1 MELLKELYGISA
13 QTHQEKD
20 MIAFVSQRLTD
31 LSVSFTIDKAGNIYA
46 TKGKATTF
54 PCIAAHLDE
63 VHQAREKGYEVVV
76 IRDEFII
83 GFNSGKREFNGI
95 GADDKNGIWVC
106 LKCLEKYDNL
116 KCVFF
121 VGEEQGCIGSRQ
133 ADMKFFDDCRF
144 VLQCDRKGNSDFINC
159 IYGESLC
166 SSQFLKD
173 ANLKEHGY
181 KEEKGMQ
188 TDVRTL
194 RDRGLEISCANISC
208 GYYYPHTPHEMTNI
222 EDLKKCRTL
231 VEYIIENCWKVY
243 THKEER
249 PQWPDRPWDFLS
261 DDFPSSHSYSRPQ
274 SRPQSVAQPT
284 QKKKTNAPTALRK
297 AAEAYKKECAEA
309 KKRMTRFFSM
319 NPDGKLSVFEVI
331 YADFFPHLKKDS
343 FDNIYKEVM
352 KEIASGR
359 KERKPH
365 PLYGSKQPARKQTK
379 LEKVNE
385 LAK

>member
-31 LSVSFTIDKAGNIYA
+31 LGVSFTIDKAGNIYA

-63 VHQAREKGYEVVV
+63 VHQAREKGYEVLFV
-76 IRDEFII
+76 RDEFII

-144 VLQCDRKGNSDFINC
+144 VLQCDRKGNSDFINT
-159 IYGESLC
+159 IYGKSLC
-166 SSQFLKD
+166 SSRFIED
-173 ANLKEHGY
+173 AALGQHGY
-181 KEEKGMQ
+181 KEENGMQ

-231 VEYIIENCWKVY
+231 VEHIIENCREVY
-243 THKEER
+243 TYKEER
-249 PQWPDRPWDFLS
+249 PQWPNRSFDFFS
-261 DDFPSSHSYSRPQ
+261 DAFPRSRSQFHSQP
-274 SRPQSVAQPT
+274 VAQPT

-297 AAEAYKKECAEA
+297 AAEAYRRECAEA
-309 KKRMTRFFSM
+309 KERMIRFFSM
-319 NPDGKLSVFEVI
+319 NPNGKLSVFEVI
-331 YADFFPHLKKDS
+331 YADFFPRLKKED
-343 FDNIYKEVM
+343 FVNIHKDVM
-352 KEIASGR
+352 KEIASCR
-359 KERKPH
+359 KERKAH
-365 PLYGSKQPARKQTK
+365 TLYGSKQPARKQDK
-379 LEKVNE
+379 VKNVNE
-385 LAK
+385 LA

>member
-31 LSVSFTIDKAGNIYA
+31 LGVSFTIDKAGNIYA

-63 VHQAREKGYEVVV
+63 VHQAREKGYEVLFVK
-76 IRDEFII
+76 DEFII

-144 VLQCDRKGNSDFINC
+144 VLQCDRKGNSDFINR
-159 IYGESLC
+159 IYGGSLC

-173 ANLKEHGY
+173 ANLEEHGY
-181 KEEKGMQ
+181 KEENGMQ

-231 VEYIIENCWKVY
+231 VEHIIENCREVY
-243 THKEER
+243 TYKEER
-249 PQWPDRPWDFLS
+249 PQWPNRSFDFFS
-261 DDFPSSHSYSRPQ
+261 DAFPRSRSQFHS
-274 SRPQSVAQPT
+274 QPT

-297 AAEAYKKECAEA
+297 AAEAYRRECAEA
-309 KKRMTRFFSM
+309 KERMIRFFSM
-319 NPDGKLSVFEVI
+319 NPNGKLSVFEVI
-331 YADFFPHLKKDS
+331 YADFFPRLKKED
-343 FDNIYKEVM
+343 FVNIHKDVM
-352 KEIASGR
+352 KEIASCR
-359 KERKPH
+359 KERKAH
-365 PLYGSKQPARKQTK
+365 TLYGSKQPARKQDK
-379 LEKVNE
+379 VKNVNE
-385 LAK
+385 LA

>member
-20 MIAFVSQRLTD
+20 MIEFVSQRLTD
-31 LSVSFTIDKAGNIYA
+31 LGVSFTIDKAGNIYA

-63 VHQAREKGYEVVV
+63 VHQAREKGYEVLFVK
-76 IRDEFII
+76 DEFII

-144 VLQCDRKGNSDFINC
+144 VLQCDRKGNSDFINT
-159 IYGESLC
+159 IYGDSLC
-166 SSQFLKD
+166 SSQFIED
-173 ANLKEHGY
+173 AALGQHGY
-181 KEEKGMQ
+181 KEENGMQ

-231 VEYIIENCWKVY
+231 VEHIIENCREVY
-243 THKEER
+243 TYKEER
-249 PQWPDRPWDFLS
+249 PQWPNRSFDFFS
-261 DDFPSSHSYSRPQ
+261 DAFPRSRSQFHS
-274 SRPQSVAQPT
+274 QPT

-297 AAEAYKKECAEA
+297 AAEAYRRECAEA
-309 KKRMTRFFSM
+309 KERMIRFFSM
-319 NPDGKLSVFEVI
+319 NPNGKLSVFEVI
-331 YADFFPHLKKDS
+331 YADFFPRLKKED
-343 FDNIYKEVM
+343 FVNIHKDVM
-352 KEIASGR
+352 KEIASCR
-359 KERKPH
+359 KERKAH
-365 PLYGSKQPARKQTK
+365 TLYGSKQPARKQDK
-379 LEKVNE
+379 VKNVNE
-385 LAK
+385 LA

>member
-20 MIAFVSQRLTD
+20 MIAFVSQKLTG
-31 LSVSFTIDKAGNIYA
+31 LGVSFTIDKAGNIYA
-46 TKGKATTF
+46 TKGKAATF

-63 VHQAREKGYEVVV
+63 VHQAREKGYEVLFVK
-76 IRDEFII
+76 DEFII

-95 GADDKNGIWVC
+95 GADDKNGIWIC
-106 LKCLEKYDNL
+106 LRCLEKYDNL

-144 VLQCDRKGNSDFINC
+144 VLQCDRKGNSDFINR

-173 ANLKEHGY
+173 ASLKEHGY
-181 KEEKGMQ
+181 KEENGMQ

-231 VEYIIENCWKVY
+231 VEHIIENCRKVY
-243 THKEER
+243 TYKEER
-249 PQWPDRPWDFLS
+249 PQWPNRSWDFFS
-261 DDFPSSHSYSRPQ
+261 DVFPSSRSQTQTRYTT
-274 SRPQSVAQPT
+274 QPT

-297 AAEAYKKECAEA
+297 AAKAYEKERAEA

-352 KEIASGR
+352 KEAASGR
-359 KERKPH
+359 KERKAH
-365 PLYGSKQPARKQTK
+365 PLYGNLPKSAGKQLK
-379 LEKVNE
+379 
-385 LAK
+385 

>member
-20 MIAFVSQRLTD
+20 MIAFVSQKLTD
-31 LSVSFTIDKAGNIYA
+31 LGVSFTIDKAGNIYA

-63 VHQAREKGYEVVV
+63 VHQAREKGYEVLFVK
-76 IRDEFII
+76 DEFII

-95 GADDKNGIWVC
+95 GADDKNGIWVS

-144 VLQCDRKGNSDFINC
+144 VLQCDRKGNSDFINR
-159 IYGESLC
+159 IYGDSLC

-181 KEEKGMQ
+181 KEENGMQ

-222 EDLKKCRTL
+222 EDLKKCRKL
-231 VEYIIENCWKVY
+231 VEHIIENCREVY
-243 THKEER
+243 TYKEER
-249 PQWPDRPWDFLS
+249 PQWPDRSFDFFS
-261 DDFPSSHSYSRPQ
+261 DAFPSSRSQ
-274 SRPQSVAQPT
+274 SRSQSVAQPT

-297 AAEAYKKECAEA
+297 AAKAYEKERAEA
-309 KKRMTRFFSM
+309 KKRMTSFFSM

-343 FDNIYKEVM
+343 FDNIYKDVM
-352 KEIASGR
+352 KEIASCR
-359 KERKPH
+359 KERKAH
-365 PLYGSKQPARKQTK
+365 PLYGTRLSARKQTK
-379 LEKVNE
+379 TKVESVNE

>member
-20 MIAFVSQRLTD
+20 MIAFVSQKLTD
-31 LSVSFTIDKAGNIYA
+31 LGVSFTIDKAGNIYA

-63 VHQAREKGYEVVV
+63 VHQAREKGYEVLV

-144 VLQCDRKGNSDFINC
+144 VLQCDRKGNSDFINR
-159 IYGESLC
+159 IYGDSLC

-181 KEEKGMQ
+181 KEENGMQ

-231 VEYIIENCWKVY
+231 VEHIIENCREVY
-243 THKEER
+243 TYKEER
-249 PQWPDRPWDFLS
+249 PQWPNRSFDFFS
-261 DDFPSSHSYSRPQ
+261 DAFPRSRSQFHS
-274 SRPQSVAQPT
+274 QPT

-297 AAEAYKKECAEA
+297 AAEAYRRECAEA
-309 KKRMTRFFSM
+309 KERMIRFFSM
-319 NPDGKLSVFEVI
+319 NSNGKLSVFEVI
-331 YADFFPHLKKDS
+331 YADFFPRLKKED
-343 FDNIYKEVM
+343 FVNIHKDVM
-352 KEIASGR
+352 KETASCR
-359 KERKPH
+359 KERKAH
-365 PLYGSKQPARKQTK
+365 TLYGSKQPARKQDK
-379 LEKVNE
+379 VKNVNE
-385 LAK
+385 LA

>member
-31 LSVSFTIDKAGNIYA
+31 LGVSFTIDKAGNIYA

-63 VHQAREKGYEVVV
+63 VHQAREKGYEVLV

-144 VLQCDRKGNSDFINC
+144 VLQCDRKGNSDFINR
-159 IYGESLC
+159 IYGGSLC

-173 ANLKEHGY
+173 ANLEEHGY
-181 KEEKGMQ
+181 KEENGMQ

-231 VEYIIENCWKVY
+231 VEHIIENCREVY
-243 THKEER
+243 TYKEER
-249 PQWPDRPWDFLS
+249 PQWPNRSFDFFS
-261 DDFPSSHSYSRPQ
+261 DAFPRSRSQFHS
-274 SRPQSVAQPT
+274 QPT

-297 AAEAYKKECAEA
+297 AAEAYRRECAEA
-309 KKRMTRFFSM
+309 KERMIRFFSM
-319 NPDGKLSVFEVI
+319 NPNGKLSVFEVI
-331 YADFFPHLKKDS
+331 YADFFPRLKKED
-343 FDNIYKEVM
+343 FVNIHKDVM
-352 KEIASGR
+352 KEIASCR
-359 KERKPH
+359 KERKAH
-365 PLYGSKQPARKQTK
+365 TLYGSKQPARKQDK
-379 LEKVNE
+379 VKNVNE
-385 LAK
+385 LA

>member
-20 MIAFVSQRLTD
+20 MIAFVSQKLTD
-31 LSVSFTIDKAGNIYA
+31 LGVSFTIDKAGNIYA
-46 TKGKATTF
+46 TKGKAATF

-63 VHQAREKGYEVVV
+63 VHQAREKGYEVLFVK
-76 IRDEFII
+76 DEFII

-95 GADDKNGIWVC
+95 GADDKNGIWIC
-106 LKCLEKYDNL
+106 LRCLEKYDNL

-144 VLQCDRKGNSDFINC
+144 VLQCDRKGNSDFINR

-173 ANLKEHGY
+173 ASLKEHGY
-181 KEEKGMQ
+181 KEENGMQ

-222 EDLKKCRTL
+222 EDLKKCRKL
-231 VEYIIENCWKVY
+231 VEHIIENCRKVY
-243 THKEER
+243 TYKEER
-249 PQWPDRPWDFLS
+249 PQWPNRSWDFFS
-261 DDFPSSHSYSRPQ
+261 DVFPSSRSQTQTRYTT
-274 SRPQSVAQPT
+274 QPT

-297 AAEAYKKECAEA
+297 AAKAYEKERAEA
-309 KKRMTRFFSM
+309 KKRMTNFFSM

-343 FDNIYKEVM
+343 FDNIYKDVM
-352 KEIASGR
+352 KEIASSR
-359 KERKPH
+359 KERKAN
-365 PLYGSKQPARKQTK
+365 PLYGTKLSARKQTK
-379 LEKVNE
+379 VENANE

>member
-13 QTHQEKD
+13 LTHQEKD
-20 MIAFVSQRLTD
+20 MIAFVSQKLTD
-31 LSVSFTIDKAGNIYA
+31 LGVSFTIDKAGNIYA
-46 TKGKATTF
+46 TKGKAATF

-63 VHQAREKGYEVVV
+63 VHQAREKGYEVLFVK
-76 IRDEFII
+76 DEFII

-95 GADDKNGIWVC
+95 GADDKNGIWIC
-106 LKCLEKYDNL
+106 LRCLEKYDNL

-144 VLQCDRKGNSDFINC
+144 VLQCDRKGNSDFINR
-159 IYGESLC
+159 IYGDSLC

-181 KEEKGMQ
+181 KEENGMQ

-222 EDLKKCRTL
+222 EDLKKCRKL
-231 VEYIIENCWKVY
+231 VEHIIENCREVY
-243 THKEER
+243 TYKEER
-249 PQWPDRPWDFLS
+249 PQWPDRSFDFFS
-261 DDFPSSHSYSRPQ
+261 DVFPSSRSQTQTRYTT
-274 SRPQSVAQPT
+274 QPT
-284 QKKKTNAPTALRK
+284 QKKKINAPTALRK
-297 AAEAYKKECAEA
+297 AAEAYEKERAEA
-309 KKRMTRFFSM
+309 KKRMTIFFSM

-343 FDNIYKEVM
+343 FDNIYKDVM
-352 KEIASGR
+352 KEIASCR
-359 KERKPH
+359 KERKAH
-365 PLYGSKQPARKQTK
+365 PLYGTKLSARKQTK
-379 LEKVNE
+379 VENANE

>member
-13 QTHQEKD
+13 RTHQEKD
-20 MIAFVSQRLTD
+20 MISFVSQRLTY
-31 LSVSFTIDKAGNIYA
+31 LGVTFTTDNAGNIYA
-46 TKGKATTF
+46 TKGKADTY

-63 VHQAREKGYEVVV
+63 VHEAREEGYEVLV

-106 LKCLEKYDNL
+106 LKCLEKFDNL

-144 VLQCDRKGNSDFINC
+144 VLQCDRKGNSDFISN
-159 IYGESLC
+159 IYGNSLC
-166 SSQFLKD
+166 SSQFIKD
-173 ANLKEHGY
+173 ASLGEHGY
-181 KEEKGMQ
+181 KEERGMQ
-188 TDVRTL
+188 TDVQAL
-194 RDRGLEISCANISC
+194 RERGLEISCANISC

-222 EDLKKCRTL
+222 EDLKKCLTL
-231 VEYIIENCWKVY
+231 VVHIVENCQEVY
-243 THKEER
+243 THKVVR
-249 PQWPDRPWDFLS
+249 PQRLEHSFDFFS
-261 DDFPSSHSYSRPQ
+261 DAFPRSRSQ
-274 SRPQSVAQPT
+274 YTAQTT
-284 QKKKTNAPTALRK
+284 QKKKNKPSTAIK
-297 AAEAYKKECAEA
+297 EAAEACNRRQRAEA
-309 KKRMTRFFSM
+309 KDRMRSFFSM

-331 YADFFPHLKKDS
+331 YADFFPRLKKKDFDS
-343 FDNIYKEVM
+343 IYKVVI

-359 KERKPH
+359 KKRSVR
-365 PLYGSKQPARKQTK
+365 PLYDSLRKITSKQKSKETI
-379 LEKVNE
+379 E

>member
-20 MIAFVSQRLTD
+20 MIAFVSHRLTD
-31 LSVSFTIDKAGNIYA
+31 LGVSFTIDKVGNIYA
-46 TKGKATTF
+46 TKGKAATF

-63 VHQAREKGYEVVV
+63 VHQAREKGYEVLFVK
-76 IRDEFII
+76 DEFII

-95 GADDKNGIWVC
+95 GADDKNGIWIC
-106 LKCLEKYDNL
+106 LRCLEKYDNL

-144 VLQCDRKGNSDFINC
+144 VLQCDRKGNSDFINR
-159 IYGESLC
+159 IYGDSLC

-181 KEEKGMQ
+181 KEENGMQ

-222 EDLKKCRTL
+222 EDLKKCRKL
-231 VEYIIENCWKVY
+231 VEHIIENCREVY

-249 PQWPDRPWDFLS
+249 PQWPDRSFDFFS
-261 DDFPSSHSYSRPQ
+261 DVFPSSRPQ
-274 SRPQSVAQPT
+274 SRSQSRLQSVAQPT
-284 QKKKTNAPTALRK
+284 QKKKINAPTALRK
-297 AAEAYKKECAEA
+297 AAEAYEKERAEA
-309 KKRMTRFFSM
+309 KKRMTIFFSM

-343 FDNIYKEVM
+343 FDNIYKDVM
-352 KEIASGR
+352 KEIASCR
-359 KERKPH
+359 KERKAH
-365 PLYGSKQPARKQTK
+365 PLYGTKLSARKQTK
-379 LEKVNE
+379 VENANE

>member
-1 MELLKELYGISA
+1 MELLKELYGIFA

-20 MIAFVSQRLTD
+20 MIAFVSHRLTD
-31 LSVSFTIDKAGNIYA
+31 LGVSFTIDKAGNIYA
-46 TKGKATTF
+46 TKGKAKTY
-54 PCIAAHLDE
+54 PCLAAHLDE
-63 VHQAREKGYEVVV
+63 VHQAREKGYEVLFVK
-76 IRDEFII
+76 DEFII

-181 KEEKGMQ
+181 KEENGMQ

-231 VEYIIENCWKVY
+231 VEHIIENCREVY

-249 PQWPDRPWDFLS
+249 PQWPGHSFDFFS
-261 DDFPSSHSYSRPQ
+261 DAFPRSRSQFHSQP
-274 SRPQSVAQPT
+274 VAQPT

-297 AAEAYKKECAEA
+297 AAEAYRRECAEA
-309 KKRMTRFFSM
+309 KERMIRFFSM
-319 NPDGKLSVFEVI
+319 NPNGKLSVFEVI

-343 FDNIYKEVM
+343 FDNIYKDVM
-352 KEIASGR
+352 KEIASCR
-359 KERKPH
+359 KERKAH
-365 PLYGSKQPARKQTK
+365 TLYGSKQPARKQDK
-379 LEKVNE
+379 VKKVNE
-385 LAK
+385 LA

>member
-20 MIAFVSQRLTD
+20 MIAFVSQKLTD
-31 LSVSFTIDKAGNIYA
+31 LGVSFTIDKAGNIYA
-46 TKGKATTF
+46 TKGKAATF

-63 VHQAREKGYEVVV
+63 VHQAREKGYEVLVV
-76 IRDEFII
+76 RDEFII

-95 GADDKNGIWVC
+95 GADDKNGIWIC
-106 LKCLEKYDNL
+106 LRCLEKYDNL

-144 VLQCDRKGNSDFINC
+144 VLQCDRKGNSDFINR

-173 ANLKEHGY
+173 ASLKEHGY
-181 KEEKGMQ
+181 KEENGMQ

-231 VEYIIENCWKVY
+231 VEHIIENCRKVY
-243 THKEER
+243 TYKEER
-249 PQWPDRPWDFLS
+249 PQWPNRSWDFFS
-261 DDFPSSHSYSRPQ
+261 DVFPSSRSQTQTRYTT
-274 SRPQSVAQPT
+274 QPT

-297 AAEAYKKECAEA
+297 AAKAYEKERAEA
-309 KKRMTRFFSM
+309 KKRMTSFFSM

-343 FDNIYKEVM
+343 FDNIYKDVM
-352 KEIASGR
+352 KEIASCR
-359 KERKPH
+359 KERKAH
-365 PLYGSKQPARKQTK
+365 PLYGTKLSARKQTK
-379 LEKVNE
+379 VENANE

>member
-13 QTHQEKD
+13 QTHKEQN
-20 MIAFVSQRLTD
+20 MIAFVSQKLTD
-31 LSVSFTIDKAGNIYA
+31 LGVSFTIDKAGNIYA
-46 TKGKATTF
+46 TKGKAATF

-63 VHQAREKGYEVVV
+63 VHQAREKGYEVLFVK
-76 IRDEFII
+76 DEFII

-95 GADDKNGIWVC
+95 GADDKNGIWIC

-133 ADMKFFDDCRF
+133 ADMRFFDDCRF

-173 ANLKEHGY
+173 ASLKKHGY
-181 KEEKGMQ
+181 KKENGMQ

-222 EDLKKCRTL
+222 EDLKKCRKL
-231 VEYIIENCWKVY
+231 VEHIIENCREVY
-243 THKEER
+243 TYKEER
-249 PQWPDRPWDFLS
+249 PQWPNRSWDFLS
-261 DDFPSSHSYSRPQ
+261 DVFPSSRSQ
-274 SRPQSVAQPT
+274 SRSQSVAQPT

-297 AAEAYKKECAEA
+297 AAEAYEKERAEA

-319 NPDGKLSVFEVI
+319 NPDGQLSVFEVI

-343 FDNIYKEVM
+343 FDNIYKDVM
-352 KEIASGR
+352 KDIASCR
-359 KERKPH
+359 KERKAH
-365 PLYGSKQPARKQTK
+365 PLYGTKLSARKQTK
-379 LEKVNE
+379 TKVESVNE